1 MALKVSKVSKK
12 TSDLR
17 KSWLSWA
24 MMAPYLLLF
33 LVFTVLPVIISLG
46 LSFTSYNMLEKP
58 TFIFLENY
66 RRLFVLDD
74 VFGISVKN
82 TLLLAVVTGPISYF
96 ACFFLAW
103 SINNFRHCIRTFL
116 TVVFYAPSI
125 SGGSYMIWS
134 LIFSSDSYG
143 LMNAFL
149 TWTGILDYSVE
160 WLEDPNYVLGV
171 IIIVAI
177 WMSLGTSFLAF
188 IAGFQSVDRALYE
201 AAAVDGVTNR
211 FQELW
216 FITMPQMRPQLM
228 FGAVM
233 QITSSFGIGEITQN
247 LAGFPSVDYS
257 AHTMVNH
264 IVDYGT
270 VRFEMGYASAVATV
284 LFVIMFG
291 CNRIIRSLLRK
302 VGS

>member
-1 MALKVSKVSKK
+1 MKNSKTEKK
-12 TSDLR
+12 ISNAN
-17 KSWLSWA
+17 KAWISYA

-33 LVFTVLPVIISLG
+33 LVFTVLPVIISIG
-46 LSFTSYNMLEKP
+46 LSFTSYNMLETP
-58 TFIFLENY
+58 TFLALENY
-66 RRLFVLDD
+66 RKLFVLDD
-74 VFGISVKN
+74 VFAISIKN
-82 TLLLAVVTGPISYF
+82 TLILAIVTGPISYL

-103 SINNFRHCIRTFL
+103 SINNFGHWTRTIL
-116 TVVFYAPSI
+116 TVIFYAPSI
-125 SGGSYMIWS
+125 SGGAYMIWS

-149 TWTGILDYSVE
+149 TWSGLLEHSIE
-160 WLEDPNYVLGV
+160 WLEDPAYILGV

-188 IAGFQSVDRALYE
+188 IAGFQGVDRSLYE

-216 FITMPQMRPQLM
+216 YVTLPQMRPQLM

-233 QITSSFGIGEITQN
+233 QITASFGIGDITST
-247 LAGFPSVDYS
+247 LAGFPSVDYA

-270 VRFEMGYASAVATV
+270 VRFEMGYASAIATV
-284 LFVIMFG
+284 LFVMMFG

-302 VGS
+302 VGN

>member
-1 MALKVSKVSKK
+1 MKNSKTEKK
-12 TSDLR
+12 ISNVN
-17 KSWLSWA
+17 KAWISYA

-33 LVFTVLPVIISLG
+33 LVFTVLPVIISIG
-46 LSFTSYNMLEKP
+46 LSFTSYNMLETP
-58 TFIFLENY
+58 TFLALENY
-66 RRLFVLDD
+66 RKLFVLDD
-74 VFGISVKN
+74 VFAISIKN
-82 TLLLAVVTGPISYF
+82 TLILAIVTGPISYF

-103 SINNFRHCIRTFL
+103 SINNFGHWTRTLL
-116 TVVFYAPSI
+116 TVIFYAPSI
-125 SGGSYMIWS
+125 SGGAYMIWS

-149 TWTGILDYSVE
+149 TWSGLLEHSIE
-160 WLEDPNYVLGV
+160 WLEDPAYILGV

-188 IAGFQSVDRALYE
+188 IAGFQGVDRSLYE

-216 FITMPQMRPQLM
+216 YVTLPQMRPQLM

-233 QITSSFGIGEITQN
+233 QITASFGIGDITST
-247 LAGFPSVDYS
+247 LAGFPSVDYA

-270 VRFEMGYASAVATV
+270 VRFEMGYASAIATV
-284 LFVIMFG
+284 LFVMMFG
-291 CNRIIRSLLRK
+291 CNRIIRGLLRK
-302 VGS
+302 VGN